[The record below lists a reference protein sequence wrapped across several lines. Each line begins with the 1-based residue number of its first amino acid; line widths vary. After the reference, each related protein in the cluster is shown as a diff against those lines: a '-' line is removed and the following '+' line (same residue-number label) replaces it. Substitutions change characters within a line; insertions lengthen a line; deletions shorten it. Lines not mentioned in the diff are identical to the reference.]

1 MICFYLCF
9 SGFRLN
15 MLIKNRF
22 GCVCEV
28 QLPCIPTSGGPR
40 HEQLG
45 DIQHAAFCLRLPA
58 HCFTKMSTLSSH
70 SCATCL
76 FTTSTHRSLSTV
88 ASFQHVAAQRSCH
101 DSSSDRRMVFSTVVL
116 PQRHRNVLAHLWA
129 VLRLTRGCIP
139 EIELL
144 GQRVGTFKGIIHRLV
159 ACPNVLTDLCYCSD
173 TKILFSYL
181 LANPL
186 HYQFLKLCESE

>member
-28 QLPCIPTSGGPR
+28 QLPSIPTSGGPH

-45 DIQHAAFCLRLPA
+45 DIQHAAFCLRPPA

-70 SCATCL
+70 SRATCL

-101 DSSSDRRMVFSTVVL
+101 DSSSDRCMVFSTVVL
-116 PQRHRNVLAHLWA
+116 PQCHRNVLAHLWA

-144 GQRVGTFKGIIHRLV
+144 GQRGGDI
-159 ACPNVLTDLCYCSD
+159 
-173 TKILFSYL
+173 
-181 LANPL
+181 
-186 HYQFLKLCESE
+186 

>member
-22 GCVCEV
+22 GCVHEV
-28 QLPCIPTSGGPR
+28 QLPSISPSGGPR

-45 DIQHAAFCLRLPA
+45 DDQLAAFCLRPPA

-76 FTTSTHRSLSTV
+76 FTTSTHRSLLTV
-88 ASFQHVAAQRSCH
+88 SSFQHVAAQRSCH

-139 EIELL
+139 EVV
-144 GQRVGTFKGIIHRLV
+144 VGSKSGDI
-159 ACPNVLTDLCYCSD
+159 
-173 TKILFSYL
+173 
-181 LANPL
+181 
-186 HYQFLKLCESE
+186 